1 MCVSLQLF
9 CIWAFGVSI
18 ILGMN
23 IYIYIYIYM
32 YVYILFIHISSYI
45 YIYIYIYI
53 IYTYIIKC
61 IYIIYTYNMSS
72 AQYLE
77 YIYIHKFRKCSNSFQ
92 TKLNKDIKLLSNLNK
107 TVTVVGKIAGGA
119 HISNKG
125 FEKSLCYCYL
135 TIKCWEA

>member
-1 MCVSLQLF
+1 M
-9 CIWAFGVSI
+9 
-18 ILGMN
+18 
-23 IYIYIYIYM
+23 YIYYLYI
-32 YVYILFIHISSYI
+32 
-45 YIYIYIYI
+45 
-53 IYTYIIKC
+53 
-61 IYIIYTYNMSS
+61 
-72 AQYLE
+72 QYELSIVFGI